1 MKKIFSLILAGA
13 AVILISV
20 CAFAA
25 ENIDKFF
32 VLKAGDGVAAYEAAA
47 FASEN
52 GFDGILVDCRNGYS
66 EGYIDSLLSSTDG
79 IRLFALC
86 RSDSSAALFAKDF
99 EYILIPAPEATE
111 ENLSALG
118 EKAGLFLPFGSED
131 ATKSA
136 FELYSSGCFRV
147 MFAENLCSS
156 YSETGYEN
164 YLDKLESDFSDAL
177 IFTVNDLSRVLVPV
191 SRGDFF
197 GDPYELNNQYLV
209 NSLHKTGFC
218 AYDYKA
224 LKNNTNGS
232 ASYLINAFDSKTL
245 DEYADFS
252 ISKKFAIT
260 RPTSS
265 SITVETYKYTIFGTS
280 DPGKKLY
287 MDGVEIE
294 RTGTS
299 GLFAVTVDA
308 PKKGATYT
316 FSQGDSVRRITVKRS
331 TGSETSGKTSRLSS
345 LSPASSLSARPD
357 EAVTITCIGPSG
369 GKVYANIAGKSILL
383 SQVAAAD
390 PGIPAKFKA
399 EVVIPEDKF
408 VSGEVTSLGQV
419 FYTLIYNGETKNYNS
434 AGEVFAVGD
443 GARLAIRASCNLA
456 GIEPSPET
464 TGNFT
469 ATLRTGCAD
478 YVVDETD
485 DWYGLAMGG
494 YIKKE
499 HSIPVTGNGDIQN
512 TVTAVKRETGENYEL
527 LRLSCT
533 NIPAFKGEIDG
544 KKLRLTL
551 YNTVYSDFGSIDRE
565 SELFY
570 IVNPIDNKDGTITVA
585 VLAKHTLWGWDI
597 QTDEESGTLTVA
609 LKKQPVLS
617 GDLEKPLSGITV
629 AVCSGHGG
637 PDPGALSP
645 AGEYGVNEAE
655 INLANTMTIAES
667 LERLGAKIVLL
678 VSDGSKLDTYGR
690 TDPAREAFVD
700 VYICC
705 HANSVAENADAN
717 LWCGTEVYYHYDE
730 SAEFSQKLVD
740 YISAATRRDNEGSK
754 QDYYSVTRL
763 TLCPAVM
770 LEVGFVSNPLEL
782 ESLIDKADIQ
792 KTALAVTKAVMEIVD
807 N

>member
-1 MKKIFSLILAGA
+1 M
-13 AVILISV
+13 
-20 CAFAA
+20 
-25 ENIDKFF
+25 
-32 VLKAGDGVAAYEAAA
+32 
-47 FASEN
+47 
-52 GFDGILVDCRNGYS
+52 
-66 EGYIDSLLSSTDG
+66 
-79 IRLFALC
+79 
-86 RSDSSAALFAKDF
+86 
-99 EYILIPAPEATE
+99 
-111 ENLSALG
+111 
-118 EKAGLFLPFGSED
+118 
-131 ATKSA
+131 
-136 FELYSSGCFRV
+136 
-147 MFAENLCSS
+147 
-156 YSETGYEN
+156 
-164 YLDKLESDFSDAL
+164 
-177 IFTVNDLSRVLVPV
+177 
-191 SRGDFF
+191 
-197 GDPYELNNQYLV
+197 
-209 NSLHKTGFC
+209 
-218 AYDYKA
+218 
-224 LKNNTNGS
+224 
-232 ASYLINAFDSKTL
+232 
-245 DEYADFS
+245 
-252 ISKKFAIT
+252 
-260 RPTSS
+260 
-265 SITVETYKYTIFGTS
+265 
-280 DPGKKLY
+280 
-287 MDGVEIE
+287 
-294 RTGTS
+294 
-299 GLFAVTVDA
+299 
-308 PKKGATYT
+308 
-316 FSQGDSVRRITVKRS
+316 RRITVKRS

-383 SQVAAAD
+383 SQVATAD

-443 GARLAIRASCNLA
+443 SARLAIRASCNLA

-730 SAEFSQKLVD
+730 SAEFSQTLVD

>member
-1 MKKIFSLILAGA
+1 M
-13 AVILISV
+13 
-20 CAFAA
+20 
-25 ENIDKFF
+25 
-32 VLKAGDGVAAYEAAA
+32 
-47 FASEN
+47 
-52 GFDGILVDCRNGYS
+52 
-66 EGYIDSLLSSTDG
+66 
-79 IRLFALC
+79 
-86 RSDSSAALFAKDF
+86 
-99 EYILIPAPEATE
+99 
-111 ENLSALG
+111 
-118 EKAGLFLPFGSED
+118 
-131 ATKSA
+131 
-136 FELYSSGCFRV
+136 
-147 MFAENLCSS
+147 
-156 YSETGYEN
+156 
-164 YLDKLESDFSDAL
+164 
-177 IFTVNDLSRVLVPV
+177 
-191 SRGDFF
+191 
-197 GDPYELNNQYLV
+197 
-209 NSLHKTGFC
+209 
-218 AYDYKA
+218 
-224 LKNNTNGS
+224 
-232 ASYLINAFDSKTL
+232 
-245 DEYADFS
+245 
-252 ISKKFAIT
+252 
-260 RPTSS
+260 
-265 SITVETYKYTIFGTS
+265 
-280 DPGKKLY
+280 
-287 MDGVEIE
+287 
-294 RTGTS
+294 
-299 GLFAVTVDA
+299 
-308 PKKGATYT
+308 
-316 FSQGDSVRRITVKRS
+316 
-331 TGSETSGKTSRLSS
+331 
-345 LSPASSLSARPD
+345 
-357 EAVTITCIGPSG
+357 
-369 GKVYANIAGKSILL
+369 L

-443 GARLAIRASCNLA
+443 GARLAIRAACNLA

-597 QTDEESGTLTVA
+597 QTDEESGTLTVV

-617 GDLEKPLSGITV
+617 GNLEKPLSGITV

-645 AGEYGVNEAE
+645 AGDYGVNEAE

-782 ESLIDKADIQ
+782 ESLIDKTDIQ

>member
-1 MKKIFSLILAGA
+1 MKKLVSLIFAVA
-13 AVILISV
+13 AVLALSV

-25 ENIDKFF
+25 ENIDKLF
-32 VLKAGDGVAAYEAAA
+32 VLNAASGAS
-47 FASEN
+47 ASEVGAYAAES
-52 GFDGILVDCRNGYS
+52 GFDGILLDCRGGYADS
-66 EGYIDSLLSSTDG
+66 YIAELSSAAEG
-79 IRLFALC
+79 KRLFAIC
-86 RSDSSAALFAKDF
+86 HADSAAALAAKNF
-99 EYILIPAPEATE
+99 EYVLIPAGEASA

-118 EKAGLFLPFGSED
+118 EKAGLFLPFGSET
-131 ATKSA
+131 ALASA
-136 FELYSSGCFRV
+136 KEFYSVGCFKAL
-147 MFAENLCSS
+147 FAENLCSS
-156 YSETGYEN
+156 YSEKSYED
-164 YLDKLESDFSDAL
+164 YLSDLEDAFSDAL
-177 IFTVNDLSRVLVPV
+177 IYTVNDLSRVLAPV

-197 GDPYELNNQYLV
+197 GDAYELNNQYLV
-209 NSLHKTGFC
+209 NVLHETGFC
-218 AYDYKA
+218 VYDYAA
-224 LKNNTNGS
+224 LKNDANGS
-232 ASYLINAFDSKTL
+232 ASYLVNAFGSTVL

-252 ISKKFAIT
+252 ISQKFAIT
-260 RPTSS
+260 RPSTSAL
-265 SITVETYKYTIFGTS
+265 TVETYKYTIFGTS
-280 DPGKKLY
+280 DPNKKLY
-287 MDGVEIE
+287 MNGEEIV

-308 PKKGATYT
+308 PKSGATYT
-316 FSQGDSVRRITVKRS
+316 FTQGDSSRS
-331 TGSETSGKTSRLSS
+331 VTINRGTATGGSGKTKRLSS
-345 LSPASSLSARPD
+345 ITPAASLSAKPG

-369 GKVYANIAGKSILL
+369 GTVYASVAGKSVTL

-390 PGIPAKFKA
+390 DGVPAKFKA
-399 EVVIPEDKF
+399 EVVIPDEKF
-408 VSGEVTSLGQV
+408 TDGEVTSLGQV
-419 FYTLIYNGETKNYNS
+419 SYTLVYNGETKNYKS
-434 AGEVFAVGD
+434 EGEVFAIGT
-443 GARLAIRASCNLA
+443 GAKLAIRANCNLA
-456 GIEPSPET
+456 GIESQPET

-478 YVVDETD
+478 YVVEETD
-485 DWYGLAMGG
+485 DWYGLSMGG
-494 YIKKE
+494 YIKKA
-499 HSIPVTGNGDIQN
+499 HSTPVTGSGDVQN
-512 TVTAVKRETGENYEL
+512 SVTAARREAGDNYEL

-533 NIPAFKGEIDG
+533 NIPAFRGEIDG

-551 YNTVYSDFGSIDRE
+551 YNTSFSEFGSVDNE

-570 IVNPIDNKDGTITVA
+570 IVNPIDNGDGTVTV
-585 VLAKHTLWGWDI
+585 VVVAKQTLWGWDI
-597 QTDEESGTLTVA
+597 QTDEESGTMTVV
-609 LKKQPVLS
+609 LKKQPTLS
-617 GDLEKPLSGITV
+617 GNLEKPLEGLTI

-645 AGEYGVNEAE
+645 AGDYGVNEAE

-705 HANSVAENADAN
+705 HSNSIAENADAN

-730 SAEFSQKLVD
+730 SAEFSQKLTD

-770 LEVGFVSNPLEL
+770 LEVGFISNPAEV
-782 ESLIDKADIQ
+782 ESLIAKTDIQ